1 MEKIPQASTVGSGG
15 GSSAGLPRVL
25 GAGEAIAIVVGT
37 VIGSGIFLIPSE
49 MMRDTGSSLLVY
61 LAWIVGGALSL
72 FGAMTYAELG
82 TMMPYAGGEYVYLRG
97 AYGDTAGFLYMWT
110 WFTLA
115 KPGSIAAVA
124 VGLARTLE
132 FFPVFSFLSDRV
144 PGMPFTFY
152 WSQVF
157 AIAVTW
163 LITGLNYL
171 GIKKAGDFQLV
182 FTALKAVLIVVV
194 VAMCFQSTS
203 GSWSHFLTL
212 LPHATGGWNGFMLAL
227 IATLWAYDG
236 WSDLGMVAGEL
247 RRPGRNIP
255 LALIGGL
262 LAVGVLYMATNAA
275 IQYVLPAAAIAA
287 SGVPAVEAL
296 RVVAGTRGAGVVAAA
311 MALSILVALNGTTMS
326 GARVPYAAGL
336 DGLFFRRFGH
346 VHPHFRSPSTSLV
359 AQGLLSTVLLLFLS
373 QFQQLFNLTVF
384 AEWLFY
390 ALAASTVFVYR
401 RKNPD
406 AARPYR
412 VWGYP
417 VLPAIFVGS
426 AAVVLVASYAGNL
439 KGSLLGTA
447 LILSGLP
454 VMWLIRRQRKVG

>member
-1 MEKIPQASTVGSGG
+1 MEKSLQAPNAA
-15 GSSAGLPRVL
+15 SASGLPRVL

-49 MMRDTGSSLLVY
+49 MMRDAGSSSLVY
-61 LAWIVGGALSL
+61 MAWIAGGLLSL

-110 WFTLA
+110 WFTVA
-115 KPGSIAAVA
+115 KPGSIATVA

-132 FFPVFSFLSDRV
+132 FFPAFSRLADPI
-144 PGMPFTFY
+144 PGMPFSMK
-152 WSQVF
+152 WSQLF
-157 AIAVTW
+157 AIFITW
-163 LITGLNYL
+163 LMTGLNYL
-171 GIKKAGDFQLV
+171 GIKKAGNFQLV
-182 FTALKAVLIVVV
+182 STALKAVLILV
-194 VAMCFQSTS
+194 VATLCFLAPEGT
-203 GSWSHFLTL
+203 WSHFLTS
-212 LPHATGGWNGFMLAL
+212 LPHAVGGWNGFMLAL

-236 WSDLGMVAGEL
+236 WSDLTMVAGEV
-247 RRPGRNIP
+247 RRPERNIP
-255 LALIGGL
+255 IALIGGL
-262 LAVGVLYMATNAA
+262 LAVAALYMATNAA
-275 IQYVLPAAAIAA
+275 IQYVLPAQAIAA
-287 SGVPAVEAL
+287 SPLPAVTAL
-296 RVVAGTRGAGVVAAA
+296 RVVAGARGAGIVAAA
-311 MALSILVALNGTTMS
+311 MAVSILVALNGTVMS
-326 GARVPYAAGL
+326 GARVPYAASL
-336 DGLFFRRFGH
+336 DGLFFRRFAR

-359 AQGLLSTVLLLFLS
+359 AQGLVSTLLLLFLS
-373 QFQQLFNLTVF
+373 QFEKLLDLTVF

-406 AARPYR
+406 APRPYR

-426 AAVVLVASYAGNL
+426 AAAVLVSSFAGNL

-454 VMWLIRRQRKVG
+454 VMWLVRRQRTAA